1 MPALR
6 PDPDLFDLAA
16 WRQRLAELQAE
27 PQDAWRDA
35 MIDHAEAHIAAISR
49 TPEKSPLEAR

>member
-6 PDPDLFDLAA
+6 PDPDLFDLDG

-27 PQDAWRDA
+27 PQDVWRDA
-35 MIDHAEAHIAAISR
+35 SIAATEAHIAAISEPPQN
-49 TPEKSPLEAR
+49 TAPEAP